1 MTLAVIVTWLCLVLF
16 AAVFFAVL
24 GRAARQEDEDLEHL
38 THDRPRSTSDGG
50 DGSPSGSVPSRVGS
64 AEALTSPP

>member
-1 MTLAVIVTWLCLVLF
+1 
-16 AAVFFAVL
+16 VFFAVL